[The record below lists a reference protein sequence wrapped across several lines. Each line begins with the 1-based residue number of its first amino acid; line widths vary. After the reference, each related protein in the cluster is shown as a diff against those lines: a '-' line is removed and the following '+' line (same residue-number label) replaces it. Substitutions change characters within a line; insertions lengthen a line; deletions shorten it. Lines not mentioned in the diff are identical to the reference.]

1 MSEWASELG
10 PSWMAVKYPSKRAT
24 KEKECLKEGWKEGR
38 KEGRKANA
46 ARTKI
51 APMILSSIAN
61 LCLPAHF
68 GTRIRELGVG
78 TLEEWD
84 DRRDGTVGIS

>member
-24 KEKECLKEGWKEGR
+24 KEKECLKEGRWAKEG
-38 KEGRKANA
+38 KANA